1 MFLSCE
7 RWRSLL
13 NLETASEFQRGIVGL
28 DYSGFLQ
35 NSQPMEMEL
44 FCSLTWKEWKKN
56 FKGII
61 QSLGNHCNPSFDIGR

>member
-1 MFLSCE
+1 MELATVYPGNETGELRNKMFLSCE

-35 NSQPMEMEL
+35 NSQPVEMEL
-44 FCSLTWKEWKKN
+44 FCSLT
-56 FKGII
+56 
-61 QSLGNHCNPSFDIGR
+61 